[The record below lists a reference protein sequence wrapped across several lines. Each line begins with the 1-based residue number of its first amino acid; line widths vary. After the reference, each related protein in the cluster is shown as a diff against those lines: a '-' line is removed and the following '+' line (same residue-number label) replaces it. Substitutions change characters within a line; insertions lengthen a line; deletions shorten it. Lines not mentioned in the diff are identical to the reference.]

1 MKQMRRP
8 PKYCQGFEDR
18 HGKIRWY
25 YRRKGFPL
33 TPLSGLPWSPEFM
46 ASYEKAASGEKIEV
60 GKSKSEPGTISALVV
75 SYYKTSDFKRL
86 SESTK
91 TTYRGIVERFR
102 EEHGTKRVSHLQ
114 AQHVKKIIGDKAE
127 TPAAANNLLRMIH
140 LLMLHAVDLQWR
152 RDDPTKDVK
161 KIRHKSE
168 GFLTWEEH
176 HIEQFTAHHKPGT
189 RAHLALSLLLY
200 TGQRRS
206 DVVRMG
212 RQHVRDGWI
221 SIVQQKTGQ
230 LVEIPFHQEFK
241 DVLAALPL
249 ANMTFLTTAQGK
261 PFTPPGFTNWFRD
274 MVKEAGLPGKLSPHG
289 LRKAACRRLAEAGCT
304 PHQIMAISGH
314 KSLDEVTRYTVAASR
329 RELATQAAPHLQGG
343 GKNRT

>member
-1 MKQMRRP
+1 MKQMHRP

-25 YRRKGFPL
+25 YRRKGFPI

-46 ASYEKAASGEKIEV
+46 ASYEKAMAGEKIEV
-60 GKSKSEPGTISALVV
+60 GKSKSAPGTVSALVV
-75 SYYKTSDFKRL
+75 SYYQTSDFQRL

-91 TTYRGIVERFR
+91 TTYRGIIERFR
-102 EEHGTKRVSHLQ
+102 EEHGTKRVHHMQ
-114 AQHVKKIIGDKAE
+114 AQNVKKIIGEKAA
-127 TPAAANNLLRMIH
+127 TPAAANNLLRIIH
-140 LLMLHAVDLQWR
+140 ILMLHAVDLQWR

-176 HIEQFTAHHKPGT
+176 HIEQFTAYHKQGT

-230 LVEIPFHQEFK
+230 LVEIPFHAAFK
-241 DVLAALPL
+241 DVLNALPL
-249 ANMTFLTTAQGK
+249 KNMTFLTTAQGK
-261 PFTPPGFTNWFRD
+261 PFTPAGFTNWFRD
-274 MVKEAGLPGKLSPHG
+274 MTKEAGLPDKLSPHG

-314 KSLDEVTRYTVAASR
+314 QSLDEVTRYTVAASR

-343 GKNRT
+343 GKSRT